1 MMHFL
6 DWVVWVNSLLPI
18 CFLVPFSRLII
29 SRARQISRVV
39 RARHRDTRVD
49 GARVDLTRVDLLDRA
64 EPLGLFGSRLL
75 GAGG

>member
-1 MMHFL
+1 MGKQFATNL
-6 DWVVWVNSLLPI
+6 
-18 CFLVPFSRLII
+18 FLVPFSRLII
-29 SRARQISRVV
+29 SRARQISRVL